1 MEKEQ
6 ADILFLSDTQAP
18 MWVEKLVLRTHQNT
32 KATKAIFAEIV
43 RLKPSV
49 LYWLGD
55 IVSLGYR
62 TRKWRII
69 DDFLAQCTEVQ
80 TAVYAIMGNHD
91 IMGRPRKGA
100 QNFQKRFPQHSPTGY
115 LNITHGIAVVMLNSN
130 FSMLTVAEMVKQQ
143 TWYEET
149 LTQLDQN
156 PDVRA
161 VIVTCHH
168 APYSN
173 SKLVG
178 SSKLVQQR
186 FVPAYARSAKGR
198 LFITG
203 HSHAF
208 ERYTFEDKT
217 FLVIG
222 GGGGLRQPLNVSPT
236 RLPDLAHD
244 YKPLFHYLAVR
255 REGDDLQLT
264 SHYLNQDFSGFSVG
278 YTFDIKAETNPN
290 ALLAN
295 ANSDS
300 PEKA

>member
-1 MEKEQ
+1 METDTSKR
-6 ADILFLSDTQAP
+6 DILFLSDTQAP
-18 MWVEKLVLRTHQNT
+18 MWVERLVLRTHQNK
-32 KATKAIFAEIV
+32 KATQVIFNEIL
-43 RLKPSV
+43 RIQPAV

-62 TRKWRII
+62 NNKWRII
-69 DDFLAQCTEVQ
+69 DQFLLKCTEVR

-91 IMGRPRKGA
+91 VMGRPRKGA
-100 QNFQKRFPQHSPTGY
+100 QNFQQRFPDHIHTGY
-115 LNITHGIAVVMLNSN
+115 VKVTDAVAVIMLNSN
-130 FSMLTVAEMVKQQ
+130 FSILSVADLVTQQ
-143 TWYEET
+143 TWYQQTLEE
-149 LTQLDQN
+149 LDDD
-156 PDVRA
+156 PAIKV

-186 FVPAYARSAKGR
+186 FVPPYLRSQKAK

-208 ERYTFEDKT
+208 ERYEFEGKT

-222 GGGGLRQPLNVSPT
+222 GGGGLRQPLNTSPS
-236 RLPDLAHD
+236 RLPDLAAD

-255 REGDDLQLT
+255 REGDGLVLT
-264 SHYLNQDFSGFSVG
+264 SYCLNKDFSGFSEG
-278 YTFDIKAETNPN
+278 YHFEIPAEAPS
-290 ALLAN
+290 AI
-295 ANSDS
+295 
-300 PEKA
+300 

>member
-1 MEKEQ
+1 MEDEKTTREL
-6 ADILFLSDTQAP
+6 LFLSDTQAP

-32 KATKAIFAEIV
+32 KATQAIFDEII
-43 RLKPSV
+43 RLKPAV

-62 TRKWRII
+62 KNKWRII
-69 DDFLAQCTEVQ
+69 DQFLLKCTEVG

-91 IMGRPRKGA
+91 VMGRPRKGA
-100 QNFQKRFPQHSPTGY
+100 RNFQQRFPEHSPTGY
-115 LNITHGIAVVMLNSN
+115 LKITDGIAVVMLNSN
-130 FSMLTVAEMVKQQ
+130 FSTLSIADLVKQQ
-143 TWYEET
+143 TWYKQT
-149 LTQLDQN
+149 LSDLDTDPAIQ
-156 PDVRA
+156 V

-186 FVPAYARSAKGR
+186 FVPGYVKSQKGR

-208 ERYTFEDKT
+208 ERYEFDGKT

-222 GGGGLRQPLNVSPT
+222 GGGGLRQPLNVSPS
-236 RLPDLAHD
+236 RLPDLATT
-244 YKPLFHYLAVR
+244 YKPMFHYLAVR
-255 REGDDLQLT
+255 REGDGLVLT
-264 SHYLNQDFSGFSVG
+264 SYCLKKDFSGFSVG
-278 YTFDIKAETNPN
+278 YEFEIPAAVSVSE
-290 ALLAN
+290 
-295 ANSDS
+295 
-300 PEKA
+300 

>member
-1 MEKEQ
+1 
-6 ADILFLSDTQAP
+6 
-18 MWVEKLVLRTHQNT
+18 MWVERLVLRTHQNT
-32 KATKAIFAEIV
+32 KATITIFDEIV
-43 RLKPSV
+43 RLKPAV

-62 TRKWRII
+62 SNKWRII
-69 DDFLAQCTEVQ
+69 DQFLAKCTAVG

-91 IMGRPRKGA
+91 VMGRPRKGA
-100 QNFQKRFPQHSPTGY
+100 KNFQLRFPDHSPTGY
-115 LNITHGIAVVMLNSN
+115 VKVTDAIAVVMLNSN
-130 FSMLTVAEMVKQQ
+130 FSVLSVADMVKQQ
-143 TWYEET
+143 TWYEQT
-149 LTQLDQN
+149 LKDLDED
-156 PDVRA
+156 PSIKV

-186 FVPAYARSAKGR
+186 FVPAYIRSQKAR

-208 ERYTFEDKT
+208 ERYQFEGKT

-222 GGGGLRQPLNVSPT
+222 GGGGLKQPLNVSPS
-236 RLPDLAHD
+236 RLPDLATD

-255 REGDDLQLT
+255 REGEGLSLT
-264 SHYLNQDFSGFSVG
+264 SYCLKNDFSGFSVG
-278 YTFDIKAETNPN
+278 YQFDIPAEATV
-290 ALLAN
+290 A
-295 ANSDS
+295 
-300 PEKA
+300 EQ